1 MVRKTVL
8 SAALMSAVLGFG
20 SFGFADE
27 KPAAGG
33 AHAHKDDHKHEHGEV
48 EGVDRKDPKSVA
60 KAVLT
65 AYKNKDLKTLAKLA
79 PEDAAAMINE
89 IAEKGEAHE
98 RYKSIFAG
106 WRWDAVQKWDGTTL
120 ETRYKLHGD
129 HYDAVVMFGKEGDEV
144 HVVSLHEHDGHWD
157 FMDINSPSADTWAQ
171 MSTTKP
177 KVEGKT
183 DGHKH

>member
-89 IAEKGEAHE
+89 IAEKAKPTNAI
-98 RYKSIFAG
+98 RASSPAG
-106 WRWDAVQKWDGTTL
+106 AGMRCRSGTARRSKPATSC
-120 ETRYKLHGD
+120 T
-129 HYDAVVMFGKEGDEV
+129 ATTTT
-144 HVVSLHEHDGHWD
+144 
-157 FMDINSPSADTWAQ
+157 PS
-171 MSTTKP
+171 
-177 KVEGKT
+177 
-183 DGHKH
+183 